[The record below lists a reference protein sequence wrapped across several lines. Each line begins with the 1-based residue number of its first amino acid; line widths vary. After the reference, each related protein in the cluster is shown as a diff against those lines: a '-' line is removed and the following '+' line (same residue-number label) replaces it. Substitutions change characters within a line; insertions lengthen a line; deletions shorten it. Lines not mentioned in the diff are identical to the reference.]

1 MIDKNICRL
10 YLVTDS
16 SLMSTPTLEEA
27 VMQAINGGCT
37 MIQLREKVLSS
48 REFYFKALSIKKIT
62 DRFNVPLIIN
72 DRVDIALACDAD
84 GVHLGQ
90 SDMPLSVARKIMGED
105 KIIGVT
111 APLPELALQ
120 AEKDGADYIG
130 VGAIFG
136 TTTKADAKKNSVET
150 LKSITSLV
158 NIPVVAIGGINHSN
172 VFKLKDSGISGV
184 AVVSSIIACDD
195 IKGASE
201 NMLKLLNGGII

>member
-27 VMQAINGGCT
+27 VTQAVSGGCT
-37 MIQLREKVLSS
+37 MIQLREKELSS
-48 REFYFKALSIKKIT
+48 REFYYKALSIKKIT

-72 DRVDIALACDAD
+72 DRVDIALACGAN

-111 APLPELALQ
+111 APTQELALQ
-120 AEKDGADYIG
+120 AEKEGADYVG

-136 TTTKADAKKNSVET
+136 TTTKTDAKKNSIET
-150 LKSITSLV
+150 LKQITSIL
-158 NIPVVAIGGINHSN
+158 NIPVVAIGGINHHN
-172 VFKLKDSGISGV
+172 VSQLKNSGISGI
-184 AVVSSIIACDD
+184 AVVSSIIASDN
-195 IKGASE
+195 IKRASE
-201 NMLKLLNGGII
+201 EMLTLLGGGII